1 MNNWI
6 RILLAM
12 AVLGLSLVALGAVKT
27 TLLSGTIVG
36 VDANG
41 TLTLATPARG
51 RMPASQPTVAT
62 DANTVVTLD
71 RKPAALADLKPDMI
85 VAIRLAGGTAI
96 HVVARTPPVVPLNG
110 TIVSL
115 DASGDITIATPA
127 KGSVPAGQ
135 VTLATGTGTTVTLD
149 GKSAMLANLKPQ
161 MTVQQV
167 KPPTGTATSIV
178 ARTPPATSVAVTIGS
193 IDVGSGMMSVAP
205 SMMKTPGEMMSIQ
218 TDANTKVK
226 VDNKPAGVGDLRN
239 GMFAVMSV
247 RLGMALTINAQTP
260 PPVPLAGTI
269 ISIDDSGAI
278 VVETPGTPPVQTTVV
293 TGAQTLVTVDGKQA
307 SLTVLRPDMTVEI
320 LPATGTAASIHAHT
334 PLVDLRPLVGTIVG
348 TDGANITVQTW
359 MMGSETGTQT
369 TVATNSDTKVTIN
382 GRTASPADLV
392 VGMSVEVMPFQGTAT
407 TIQAADNRPTSAP
420 GMGMP

>member
-1 MNNWI
+1 MSNWI
-6 RILLAM
+6 RSILTTALM
-12 AVLGLSLVALGAVKT
+12 GLSLVALGAVKT

-41 TLTLATPARG
+41 TITVATPARG
-51 RMPASQPTVAT
+51 RMPASQLTVAT

-115 DASGDITIATPA
+115 DASGNLTVATPA
-127 KGSVPAGQ
+127 RGSVPAGQ
-135 VTLATGTGTTVTLD
+135 VTLATDTGTTVTLD
-149 GKSAMLANLKPQ
+149 GRSATLADLKPQ
-161 MTVQQV
+161 MSVQV
-167 KPPTGTATSIV
+167 KPPTGTASSLV
-178 ARTPPATSVAVTIGS
+178 ARTPPATSVAGTIGS

-205 SMMKTPGEMMSIQ
+205 SMMKTPGEMMNIQ
-218 TDANTKVK
+218 TNANTKVK

-307 SLTVLRPDMTVEI
+307 SLTVLRPDMSVEI
-320 LPATGTAASIHAHT
+320 LPATGTATSIHAHT

-359 MMGSETGTQT
+359 MMGSATGTQT

-407 TIQAADNRPTSAP
+407 TIQAADNRPTSGP